1 MGKRLTLDQKIQN
14 MTDDE
19 KIRVLYRIEIYEWNK
34 KLSRIF
40 SQTSNYIQKHA
51 FATADFMRKFYE
63 TGSLVSTEEI
73 NDRLINGNVCDYFD
87 AYTMKAY
94 ANYAYEFCKAFD
106 KYKAQFAKKYRE
118 KKIPVDW
125 KKASKDAYK
134 PAEKDAIKIVFR
146 ENGVD
151 DEKFRILDTP
161 VTQLNAKYR
170 QDAKEKIMNYFGM
183 NTLYFNEEKDDYKEW
198 EARKIEEEIYKEDL
212 KAQREREEAEK
223 IGIGNPDYV
232 IYDELHEDDYDE
244 DENENY

>member
-1 MGKRLTLDQKIQN
+1 MKRLTLDQKIQN

-40 SQTSNYIQKHA
+40 SQTSDYIQKHA
-51 FATADFMRKFYE
+51 YATADFMRMFYA

-73 NDRLINGNVCDYFD
+73 NDRLVNGNVCDYFD

-106 KYKAQFAKKYRE
+106 KHKEQFAKKYRE

-134 PAEKDAIKIVFR
+134 PAEKDAIKVVFKD
-146 ENGVD
+146 NGVN
-151 DEKFRILDTP
+151 DEHFRILNTP
-161 VTQLNAKYR
+161 VTQINAKYR

-183 NTLYFNEEKDDYKEW
+183 DTLYFNEDKEYDASLLEKEFRKDEEERKKLE
-198 EARKIEEEIYKEDL
+198 EEVRKIGVE
-212 KAQREREEAEK
+212 
-223 IGIGNPDYV
+223 NPDYK
-232 IYDELHEDDYDE
+232 IYDEADDDEDDYD